1 MVVQFV
7 LTKNNNKTTIQDLLC
22 ELLGRAC
29 VFELI
34 FEGKINFDSSLM
46 YNDMKIYSKSILNL
60 ELISQCETRHH
71 LVFNILNCYRRV
83 VF

>member
-1 MVVQFV
+1 ME
-7 LTKNNNKTTIQDLLC
+7 DLRRGYGS
-22 ELLGRAC
+22 LLQREEKRGRAC

-60 ELISQCETRHH
+60 K
-71 LVFNILNCYRRV
+71 
-83 VF
+83 